1 MAKYTRFDPRNKK
14 KNKNKYLNETERK
27 IDQKQKRT
35 QNWKEYLD
43 YEENDLSSL
52 RRETIK
58 TV

>member
-14 KNKNKYLNETERK
+14 KNKNKSFEFNERK
-27 IDQKQKRT
+27 IEQKQKRT

-52 RRETIK
+52 RGETIK